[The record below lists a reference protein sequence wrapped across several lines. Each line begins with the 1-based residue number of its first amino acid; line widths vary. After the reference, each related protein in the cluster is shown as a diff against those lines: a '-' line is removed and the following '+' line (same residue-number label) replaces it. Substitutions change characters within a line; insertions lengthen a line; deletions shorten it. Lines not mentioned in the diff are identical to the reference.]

1 MQQYDFFPL
10 LDEGENM
17 PTGEEVTDGQE
28 DETLFEESKKSDFS
42 KSEVDT
48 LKLIKSAKLDEKP
61 QIIHGHDFLS

>member
-61 QIIHGHDFLS
+61 QIIHGPDFLS